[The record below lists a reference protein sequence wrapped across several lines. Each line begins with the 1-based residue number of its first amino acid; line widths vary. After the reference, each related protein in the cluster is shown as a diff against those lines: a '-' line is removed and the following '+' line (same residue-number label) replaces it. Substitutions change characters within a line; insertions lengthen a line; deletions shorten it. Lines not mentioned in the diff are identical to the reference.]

1 MLISWKKLWINLIQR
16 WERTN
21 MKDND
26 IEVWILHQSYMVLLF
41 RKKQPWINI
50 SLTWCSTSSSGG
62 EADRYCWSKKSGG
75 VTTGYLWN
83 PMEKWGYSPYQLV
96 SRISSI
102 VCRPWLVFQGGDFP
116 YNGLQ
121 YIGIIPASSSTFQRY
136 PAAKFGH
143 FLGDPQWKSCHP
155 TLMSCAKRP
164 CPCFS
169 RVSSLALASYPNA
182 VRTWRYERLA
192 PVVGCAKRKRKVRSG
207 QTWAKG
213 KHTGSRWRRREIEK
227 DCIQRRTP

>member
-1 MLISWKKLWINLIQR
+1 MGKNEYEGYRGMNPASIIHGTVNSGFWTTWS
-16 WERTN
+16 E
-21 MKDND
+21 
-26 IEVWILHQSYMVLLF
+26 LLF
-41 RKKQPWINI
+41 RKKSVNQHLLDLVLYFI
-50 SLTWCSTSSSGG
+50 L
-62 EADRYCWSKKSGG
+62 RRWSWPLLLIDKNPAVGHHRLPS
-75 VTTGYLWN
+75 LWN
-83 PMEKWGYSPYQLV
+83 PMEKWRYSPHQLV

-121 YIGIIPASSSTFQRY
+121 YIGIIPSSSSTFQRY

-155 TLMSCAKRP
+155 TLMSSAKRP

-213 KHTGSRWRRREIEK
+213 KHTGSRWRGREIEK